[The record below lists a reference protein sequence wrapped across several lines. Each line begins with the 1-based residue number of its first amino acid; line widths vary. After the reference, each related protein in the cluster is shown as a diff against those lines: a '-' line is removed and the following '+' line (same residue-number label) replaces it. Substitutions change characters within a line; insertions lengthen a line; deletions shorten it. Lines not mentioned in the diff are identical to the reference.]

1 MLSQENSELSSSAVL
16 PIGQFESVYSSRLDI
31 QRRILK
37 NEDEA
42 YMHAFEALM
51 NQVSDVK
58 LSAKEISIVQVK
70 AEREGYLIFIADAR
84 SVLGALPIL

>member
-1 MLSQENSELSSSAVL
+1 MLSQEGSELSSSAVL
-16 PIGQFESVYSSRLDI
+16 PIGKFESIYSSRLDI
-31 QRRILK
+31 QRRVLK

-51 NQVSDVK
+51 NQVSDVR

-70 AEREGYLIFIADAR
+70 AEHRGYLIFITDAR